1 MSSMFILFFLQ
12 TALCNS
18 ALENPL
24 YKTREQLTNA
34 IIHFLET
41 DTIWYAPEFHFA
53 HFLLYSLSSGCL
65 LSGMGDLWHLSE
77 FFFFFKLFR
86 VENIAFFSC
95 KYLYFRFFFSF
106 PVPIHVLYQH
116 QFL

>member
-1 MSSMFILFFLQ
+1 MVILINVFYAYPFFLQ

-41 DTIWYAPEFHFA
+41 DTIWYALEFHFA

-65 LSGMGDLWHLSE
+65 LSGMDDLRHLSE
-77 FFFFFKLFR
+77 FFFFFFTFQGGKYC
-86 VENIAFFSC
+86 IFFS
-95 KYLYFRFFFSF
+95 
-106 PVPIHVLYQH
+106 
-116 QFL
+116 